1 MSGRAEIE
9 EKARRHKSR
18 ARRHAKSGN
27 EASARAHYGRAR
39 YYEREAATGLL
50 RVVNIARATRD
61 ATVRRINSASTAERR
76 IAGTVGA
83 LVAAGL
89 LAKGLNVL
97 GQDGSPTV
105 DGSANTKNDAI
116 DIDNSLKADP
126 SRASGVE
133 GVKDSARDGADTG
146 HAGSERGLVADTE
159 APLLPYRATF
169 ENVGNSCY
177 MNAVLQC
184 LFRVSDFRVN
194 HEDERVRDAY
204 TTLRGEWTRGGV
216 IQAHRMSEFTAA
228 VVGTRI
234 ETHLKFAGT
243 TQEDAA
249 DLLSEVLLRSADDDT
264 DCPLRFVCV
273 DTISKRRVNARGF
286 DKSATMEAKTMLLL
300 TLGNDTAEDPLK
312 LERLLDEYTK
322 NETLEAVRNDAGRQV
337 ATTKETRIASF
348 PRALIIGLNR
358 FLGNPQRKIETPVAF
373 HETLDLKR
381 MRPAATTATA
391 QPCDCTYRLC
401 GVVMHSGTATGGHYW
416 ALVRDMPDGVGQGDA
431 NQAGQW
437 RRYDDR
443 TITDNMDVEGVLK
456 EGLGL
461 GPHSTSAYI
470 LFYARVDAMSH
481 GRMDPATATAA
492 PIKKGTVDTGKPHAS
507 NSPKGSMAKNV
518 GGRRHGDAHS
528 RLLVAHRKARR

>member
-61 ATVRRINSASTAERR
+61 ATVRRVNRASSAERR
-76 IAGTVGA
+76 IAGTAGA

-97 GQDGSPTV
+97 SQDGSPTV

-116 DIDNSLKADP
+116 DIDSSLKADP
-126 SRASGVE
+126 SRAS
-133 GVKDSARDGADTG
+133 VKDSARDGADT
-146 HAGSERGLVADTE
+146 
-159 APLLPYRATF
+159 LLPYRATF
-169 ENVGNSCY
+169 TNVGNSCY

-184 LFRVSDFRVN
+184 LFRVSDFRIN
-194 HEDERVRDAY
+194 HENERVCDAY
-204 TTLRGEWTRGGV
+204 TSLRGEWTRGGV
-216 IQAHRMSEFTAA
+216 IRAHRMREFTNA

-234 ETHLKFAGT
+234 ETHKKFTGN

-249 DLLSEVLLRSADDDT
+249 DLLSEVLLRNADEDT

-286 DKSATMEAKTMLLL
+286 DKSATTEAKTMLLL

-322 NETLEAVRNDAGRQV
+322 KETLEAVRNDAGRQV

-358 FLGNPQRKIETPVAF
+358 FLGNPQRKIGTPVAF

-381 MRPAATTATA
+381 MRPATTATA

-401 GVVMHSGTATGGHYW
+401 GVVMHSGAATGGHYW
-416 ALVRDMPDGVGQGDA
+416 ALVRDMPDGAGQGDA

-437 RRYDDR
+437 RRYNDSI
-443 TITDNMDVEGVLK
+443 ITDNMDVDGVLK

-461 GPHSTSAYI
+461 GSHSTSAYI

-481 GRMDPATATAA
+481 GRMDPATTTAA
-492 PIKKGTVDTGKPHAS
+492 PIKKGTVDTGKLHAS
-507 NSPKGSMAKNV
+507 NSPKGSMAKLV
-518 GGRRHGDAHS
+518 GRRRRGNARPHTPADP
-528 RLLVAHRKARR
+528 RKGRR

>member
-61 ATVRRINSASTAERR
+61 ATVRRVNRASTAERR

-89 LAKGLNVL
+89 LVTGLNAL
-97 GQDGSPTV
+97 SQDGSPTV
-105 DGSANTKNDAI
+105 DGSANTEIDAI

-146 HAGSERGLVADTE
+146 HAGSERGLVADIE

-169 ENVGNSCY
+169 TNVGNSCY
-177 MNAVLQC
+177 MSAVLQC
-184 LFRVSDFRVN
+184 LFRVSDFRLN
-194 HEDERVRDAY
+194 HENERACDAY
-204 TTLRGEWTRGGV
+204 TSLRGEWTRGGA
-216 IQAHRMSEFTAA
+216 IQAPRMREFTAA
-228 VVGTRI
+228 VVGAMI
-234 ETHLKFAGT
+234 ETHKKFTGN

-249 DLLSEVLLRSADDDT
+249 DLLSEVLLRNADDDT

-273 DTISKRRVNARGF
+273 DTILKRRLNTRGF
-286 DKSATMEAKTMLLL
+286 DKSATTEAKTMLLL
-300 TLGNDTAEDPLK
+300 TLGNDTAEGPLK

-322 NETLEAVRNDAGRQV
+322 KETLEAVRNDAGRQV

-381 MRPAATTATA
+381 MRPATTATA

-401 GVVMHSGTATGGHYW
+401 GVVMHSGAATGGHYW
-416 ALVRDMPDGVGQGDA
+416 ALVRDMPDGAGQGDA

-437 RRYDDR
+437 RRYNDSI
-443 TITDNMDVEGVLK
+443 ITDNMDVDGVLK

-461 GPHSTSAYI
+461 GSHSTSAYI

-492 PIKKGTVDTGKPHAS
+492 PIKKGTVDTGKPYAS
-507 NSPKGSMAKNV
+507 KSPKGSMAQNV
-518 GGRRHGDAHS
+518 GGRRRGVAHS
-528 RLLVAHRKARR
+528 RLPVADRKARR